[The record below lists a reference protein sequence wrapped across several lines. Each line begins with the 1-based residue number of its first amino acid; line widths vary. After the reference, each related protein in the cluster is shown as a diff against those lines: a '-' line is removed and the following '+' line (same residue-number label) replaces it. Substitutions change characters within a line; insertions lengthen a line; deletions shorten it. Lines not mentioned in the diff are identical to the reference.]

1 MSRKDHSVY
10 DYYMKQIIGA
20 RRYLLK
26 EPDSSMPA
34 SLKRQQRMI
43 IIDKIIKIS
52 LFLLL
57 VYVLLSKFDGFGL
70 IRFFEKTSRLEKI

>member
-1 MSRKDHSVY
+1 MSRKDHSVF

-43 IIDKIIKIS
+43 IIDKIVKIS

-57 VYVLLSKFDGFGL
+57 GYVLLNKFGL
-70 IRFFEKTSRLEKI
+70 ISFFQNTSRVEKM